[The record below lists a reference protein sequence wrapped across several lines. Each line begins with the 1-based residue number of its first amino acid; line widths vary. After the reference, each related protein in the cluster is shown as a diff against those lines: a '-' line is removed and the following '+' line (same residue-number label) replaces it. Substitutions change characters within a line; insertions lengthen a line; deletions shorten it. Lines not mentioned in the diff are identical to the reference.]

1 MKTITRA
8 GNTLAYH
15 ATQGQ
20 GPGLVFLG
28 GFKSDMEGT
37 KAIAL
42 EKWAGRQGRGFLR
55 LDYSG
60 HGKSGGTFTDGC
72 IGDWFEDALAVIE
85 ATTTG
90 PQVLIGSSMGG
101 WIALLIAKHRPEL
114 VAGLVTIAAAPDF
127 TEDGFWQDFDD
138 TQRAEVLEQGQTSL
152 PSEYGEPYVITKRLI
167 EEGRDRLV
175 LRAPLP
181 LACPVRMVQG
191 TDDTAVTTTTALRL
205 LNHATCDDIRLTLV
219 RGADHRFSE
228 KADLALIRRS
238 VAEVLKAIPT

>member
-1 MKTITRA
+1 MDTITRA
-8 GNTLAYH
+8 GNDLAYH
-15 ATQGQ
+15 VTPGQ

-37 KAIAL
+37 KAL
-42 EKWAGRQGRGFLR
+42 ELERWAIKQGRAFLR

-60 HGKSGGTFTDGC
+60 HGKSGGDFTDGC
-72 IGDWFEDALAVIE
+72 IGDWFEDAMAVI
-85 ATTTG
+85 AAATTG

-101 WIALLIAKHRPEL
+101 WIALLIARDHPDR

-127 TEDGFWQDFDD
+127 TEDGFWTDFTDD
-138 TQRAEVLEQGQTSL
+138 RRTEVMEQGQTAV
-152 PSEYGEPYVITKRLI
+152 PSDYGEPYVITRRLI

-181 LACPVRMVQG
+181 LPFPVRMVQG
-191 TDDTAVTTTTALRL
+191 TEDASVTTTTALRL
-205 LNHATCDDIRLTLV
+205 LNHVACDDIRLTLV

-228 KADLALIRRS
+228 KDDLALIRRS
-238 VAEVLKAIPT
+238 VVEVLKRVKP